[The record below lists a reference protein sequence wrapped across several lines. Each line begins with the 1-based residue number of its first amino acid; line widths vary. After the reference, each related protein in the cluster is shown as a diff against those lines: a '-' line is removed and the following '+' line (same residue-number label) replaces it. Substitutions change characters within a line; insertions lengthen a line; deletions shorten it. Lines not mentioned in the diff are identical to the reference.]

1 MKFCETTLPNGLE
14 VVAECN
20 PDAYSA
26 AFGFFVK
33 TGSRDESAE
42 VWGVSHFLEH
52 MVFKGTAKRSAAD
65 VNREL
70 DEIGS
75 KSNAYTSEE
84 QTVYYASVLPE
95 YQDRVVELL
104 ADMMRPALRQ
114 DDFDVEKQVILKE
127 INKYD
132 HQPPFGAHE
141 RVMLSHYGTHPLARS
156 VLGTLESITA
166 LTAEQMRGYFQQR
179 YSPSN
184 ITLVAAGNIDFPK
197 LVDDAKR
204 YCGDWERFA
213 TSRITPRAPAHCSFE
228 VIQKEIASQAY
239 AVQLANSPAAEDEDR
254 FAARLLSTILGD
266 DSGSRMFWELID
278 TGLAEYAA
286 IGTYEYQGTG
296 TYMTF
301 LSCAPE
307 DTAENLQL
315 ILELFREAEKAGV
328 TAAELKQAMNKICA
342 HVILQ
347 SERSSN
353 RLFSVGSNW
362 VQRREYRTVAQVVA
376 DYQKVTLAN
385 ITAVLK
391 KYPLTQATTVCVGP
405 MSEVKQP
412 E

>member
-1 MKFCETTLPNGLE
+1 MKFCEKTLPNGLE
-14 VVAECN
+14 IVAECN
-20 PDAYSA
+20 PDAYSS

-33 TGSRDESAE
+33 TGSRDETQE

-84 QTVYYASVLPE
+84 QTVYYAAVLPE
-95 YQDRVVELL
+95 YQERVVELL

-132 HQPPFGAHE
+132 NQPPFGAHE
-141 RVMLSHYGTHPLARS
+141 RCMAAHFGKHPLARS
-156 VLGTLESITA
+156 VLGTVDSITA
-166 LTAEQMRGYFQQR
+166 LQSEQMRQYFQSR
-179 YSPSN
+179 YSPRN
-184 ITLVAAGNIDFPK
+184 ITLVASGNLDFQK
-197 LVDDAKR
+197 LVDDAAR
-204 YCGDWERFA
+204 YCGDWQPFEAQR
-213 TSRITPRAPAHCSFE
+213 STPRAGAHSSFE
-228 VIQKEIASQAY
+228 VMQKEISTQAY
-239 AVQLANSPAAEDEDR
+239 AVQIANAPAADDSDR
-254 FAARLLSTILGD
+254 YAARLLSTILGD

-286 IGTYEYQGTG
+286 IGAYEYQGTG

-301 LSCAPE
+301 MSCAPE
-307 DTAENLQL
+307 DATSNLQIML
-315 ILELFREAEKAGV
+315 DLLREAEKNGV
-328 TAAELKQAMNKICA
+328 TEAELKQAKNKICA

-347 SERSSN
+347 SERASN
-353 RLFSVGSNW
+353 RLFSVGGNW
-362 VQRREYRTVAQVVA
+362 VQRREYRTVAEVVA
-376 DYQKVTLAN
+376 DYQRVTLQD

-391 KYPLTQATTVCVGP
+391 KYPLTQTTTVCVSP
-405 MSEVKQP
+405 TNDIQEPQ
-412 E
+412 